1 MYVDIFLYMH
11 TIYVLS
17 NIYVY
22 IMNTYIM
29 QMKIYIY
36 VYYRQ
41 KYTWVH
47 IHAIYAVTRQSDHV
61 YMYT

>member
-41 KYTWVH
+41 KYT
-47 IHAIYAVTRQSDHV
+47 
-61 YMYT
+61 